1 MAKKPTRKV
10 RVRETTVEE
19 PVGELE
25 VEEVAV
31 VEKAPAAPVGV
42 ETLMIVVTLVALIAA
57 FIIINMKMKADFG
70 EGWPF

>member
-1 MAKKPTRKV
+1 MAKKSARKV

-19 PVGELE
+19 PTGELE
-25 VEEVAV
+25 VEEVAT
-31 VEKAPAAPVGV
+31 VEKVPAAPVGV

-57 FIIINMKMKADFG
+57 FVIINMKMKADFG